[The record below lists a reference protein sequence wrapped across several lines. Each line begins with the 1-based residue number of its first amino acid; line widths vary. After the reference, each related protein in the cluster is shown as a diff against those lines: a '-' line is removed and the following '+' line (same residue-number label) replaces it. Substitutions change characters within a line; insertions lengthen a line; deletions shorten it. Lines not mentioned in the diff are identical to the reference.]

1 MNNKKYM
8 GLMESSLKTATKM
21 SRVIKAVLENP
32 GLRQNAIV
40 KLTGYPRVDV
50 HRLCRSAELEGWIK
64 NVGSS
69 GYVPGDYVIDYMR
82 GGI

>member
-1 MNNKKYM
+1 MQRN
-8 GLMESSLKTATKM
+8 LTDSSLKTATKM
-21 SRVIKAVLENP
+21 SRVIKVVLENP
-32 GLRQNAIV
+32 GLRQSGIV

-64 NVGSS
+64 NVGS
-69 GYVPGDYVIDYMR
+69 GYIPGDYVIEYMR